1 MTAAAIVVLALC
13 LLVSLAAAAIG
24 WALRAREYDYDPF
37 FHPFGEVPPLPLQ
50 HRADLCGPDA
60 GLADPDLRARPQ
72 ASFQRGEPPAVGGR
86 KGAGG
91 RGVQVSRG
99 WR

>member
-37 FHPFGEVPPLPLQ
+37 FHPFGEVPPLLISAPARKL
-50 HRADLCGPDA
+50 HSNA
-60 GLADPDLRARPQ
+60 G
-72 ASFQRGEPPAVGGR
+72 
-86 KGAGG
+86 
-91 RGVQVSRG
+91 SRLP
-99 WR
+99 